1 MVDFALTPE
10 QEMLRDTAR
19 ALFRKEC
26 PSSLVR
32 AAFYDVTDDGPA
44 EARGFVDTHLR
55 EWQALGEGP
64 LVDLCLFLEESGAAV
79 APGLVWIGAAFALPL
94 LRAAGHPDADVI
106 AAGELTAT
114 VAWAGRDGR
123 VTADGGERWF
133 VPHVDDVDRVVVLG
147 RGPSVACLEPAD
159 LLSRRIEA
167 MDLARPIFR
176 VEVPDGALA
185 GARPIEQES
194 IDAAVRR
201 ATVALAAEMVGV
213 GRWIQ
218 EATLAYVSERVQ
230 FGRPVGSFQGLQWEL
245 VDAALTQERATAA
258 VYYAAMCVDAGD
270 PDQDAAVHTAKA
282 AAGRAAKGWSHMGVQ
297 AHGGIGYTWEHDLHL
312 RLRRAYG
319 DDRLLGD
326 VDWHHERLG
335 ALLFEAQDED
345 RRPAPPGDHEGD
357 G

>member
-1 MVDFALTPE
+1 VVDFALTPE

-19 ALFRKEC
+19 SLFAKEC
-26 PSSLVR
+26 PSALVR

-44 EARGFVDTHLR
+44 DARAFVDTHLR
-55 EWQALGEGP
+55 EWQGLGDGS
-64 LVDLCLFLEESGAAV
+64 LVDLCLFLEEGGAAV
-79 APGLVWIGAAFALPL
+79 APGPVWIGASFALPL
-94 LRAAGHPDADVI
+94 LRAAGHPDADAI

-114 VAWAGRDGR
+114 VAWAGRDGQ
-123 VTADGGERWF
+123 VTDTGLERWF
-133 VPHVDDVDRVVVLG
+133 VPHVEEVDRVVFVG
-147 RGPSVACLEPAD
+147 AGPVVACVEPSD
-159 LLSRRIEA
+159 LRVWRIEA

-176 VEVPDGALA
+176 IEVPHGALA
-185 GARPIEQES
+185 GARPLDPARL
-194 IDAAVRR
+194 DAATRR

-218 EATLAYVSERVQ
+218 DTTLAYVTERVQ

-258 VYYAAMCVDAGD
+258 VYYAAMCVDAAD
-270 PDQDAAVHTAKA
+270 ADEVAAVHTAKA

-335 ALLFEAQDED
+335 ALLFEDLD
-345 RRPAPPGDHEGD
+345 RGPASAG
-357 G
+357 